1 MAPWLWPCLLAAQ
14 ALAANFPPRYSL
26 YTGGAAPLSSVQA
39 TAPQGPATAHSGARA
54 ASRHRNWC
62 AYVVTRSVSCVV
74 EDGVESFVKPDYQ
87 PCGWGQLQCPRVLAY
102 RSFLRPRYKVSQR
115 TVSELAWRCCQ
126 GYSGEDCTEGPAP
139 ASPLPTG
146 RPRPRPGRPTLSG
159 FGNPLSGLG
168 GEGGGDAEKVRQL
181 EEQVRRLSE
190 QVEEL
195 RAGQEPPPEHPRR
208 AADGVP
214 EGEQPADAAAPAEVR
229 EVLSHVQRRLEELEG
244 RLRLQESGREGPA
257 AAAAAGGPGAA
268 TALRELERRLQETC
282 AACAAGT
289 EGLRRQAAE
298 DRERMRALEKLV
310 GSVDQ
315 RNREAVET
323 VQRHISSLSSRLAP
337 AAAPPPPPDE
347 LERRLAELERRLE
360 GLPTAAVAAAGPGGQ
375 GPVLARR
382 LAELEGRLNASRAG
396 PWPPEPEGRQSGLP
410 ARLANLSRAV
420 EGLAAS
426 GAQRGARLAELEG
439 LLARCGQPCPAPPE
453 PTAGS
458 RDGQDGQLGP
468 LLRQLERRLQDT
480 EEQLR
485 ALGAGGDGLAGTLRG
500 LRAERGELREL
511 LGAQGEA
518 LGRLAGRLGR
528 LEAGGALAEELAQLR
543 NRTGRLEAELG
554 GPSGGPCPR
563 TCAPLPPQ
571 ELERLWAEVDACTAA
586 CRPPQPQPS
595 PTVPEPEPEPE
606 PPLEGFGVFGGTSPS
621 ELRALRG
628 ELAAALL
635 SLGGLNATVQGL
647 QDALDQQDAR
657 QRQLG
662 AITDRIVA
670 ELDQAAAAAAARQA
684 ESEERLEGL
693 ARELA
698 RAGACPAGLEPRLA
712 KLEGVCEQLEAV
724 AGGLRGVREGLGR
737 HVAGLWGAVRELNG
751 TARAQAA
758 LLEKALQAQL
768 PRRLGALNAS
778 LQHLRGELLRL
789 TQRDLAGPPGP
800 PGPAGPVGEMGPPG
814 PAGPPGKDGK
824 EGPMGP
830 PGLPGE
836 RGEVGEPGSVP
847 RIAFSA
853 ALSTQHA
860 EPGTVP
866 FDQVLLND
874 GGAYDPETGTFTA
887 PVSGRYLV
895 SVVLTGHKGEKLEAV
910 LSRSNQ
916 GIARLDSAG
925 FQPEGLEKE
934 PVAAL
939 QPSPGALG
947 VFSLLLP
954 LAAGETLCVDLV
966 SGRLAH
972 APDEPLTVFSGALL
986 YDAEEP

>member
-1 MAPWLWPCLLAAQ
+1 MARWLWPCLLAAQ

-26 YTGGAAPLSSVQA
+26 YTGGAAPLGHGQA
-39 TAPQGPATAHSGARA
+39 TAPQGPATAHAAARA

-62 AYVVTRSVSCVV
+62 AYVVMRSVSCVV

-87 PCGWGQLQCPRVLAY
+87 PCAWGQLQCPRVLAY
-102 RSFLRPRYKVSQR
+102 RSFLRPRYKVAQR

-126 GYSGEDCTEGPAP
+126 GYSGDDCAEGPAP
-139 ASPLPTG
+139 ASPQPTG
-146 RPRPRPGRPTLSG
+146 HPRPRPGRPTLSG

-168 GEGGGDAEKVRQL
+168 GEGGGDAEKVLRL

-195 RAGQEPPPEHPRR
+195 RAGQEPSAEHPRR
-208 AADGVP
+208 TAAGGP
-214 EGEQPADAAAPAEVR
+214 EGEQPADAAAPEVR
-229 EVLSHVQRRLEELEG
+229 EALSHVQRRLEELES
-244 RLRLQESGREGPA
+244 RLQRQESGRERPGTVSRGPA
-257 AAAAAGGPGAA
+257 SEA
-268 TALRELERRLQETC
+268 ALRELERRLQETC

-337 AAAPPPPPDE
+337 GATPPDD
-347 LERRLAELERRLE
+347 LHRRLAELERRLD
-360 GLPTAAVAAAGPGGQ
+360 GLPAAAAGPGGQ

-396 PWPPEPEGRQSGLP
+396 PWPPEPEGRQGGLP

-420 EGLAAS
+420 EGLVAS
-426 GAQRGARLAELEG
+426 GAQRGARLAQLEG
-439 LLARCGQPCPAPPE
+439 LLARCGRPCPAAPE
-453 PTAGS
+453 PTAG
-458 RDGQDGQLGP
+458 GQDGQLSP
-468 LLRQLERRLQDT
+468 LLRQLEQRLQDT
-480 EEQLR
+480 EGQLR

-500 LRAERGELREL
+500 LRAEGGELREL

-518 LGRLAGRLGR
+518 LGQ
-528 LEAGGALAEELAQLR
+528 LEAAGGTLAEEVAQLR

-563 TCAPLPPQ
+563 PCAPLPSQ
-571 ELERLWAEVDACTAA
+571 
-586 CRPPQPQPS
+586 
-595 PTVPEPEPEPE
+595 EPEQPRVEADAGAEE
-606 PPLEGFGVFGGTSPS
+606 PPLEGFGVFGGVTPS
-621 ELRALRG
+621 ELRGLRG
-628 ELAAALL
+628 ELAAALV

-662 AITDRIVA
+662 DLTDRIVA

-698 RAGACPAGLEPRLA
+698 RAGGCPAGLEPRLT

-724 AGGLRGVREGLGR
+724 AGGLRGVREGLSR
-737 HVAGLWGAVRELNG
+737 HVAGLWVAVRELNG
-751 TARAQAA
+751 TTGTQAA

-768 PRRLGALNAS
+768 PRRIGALNAS
-778 LQHLRGELLRL
+778 LQHLRGELLRVA
-789 TQRDLAGPPGP
+789 QREPAGPPGP
-800 PGPAGPVGEMGPPG
+800 PGPAGPMGETGPPG
-814 PAGPPGKDGK
+814 PAGPPGKDG
-824 EGPMGP
+824 EQGPMGP

-847 RIAFSA
+847 RVAFSA
-853 ALSTQHA
+853 ALSTQRA

-895 SVVLTGHKGEKLEAV
+895 SAVLTGHRGEPLEAV

-934 PVAAL
+934 PGAAL
-939 QPSPGALG
+939 PPPPGALG
-947 VFSLLLP
+947 VFSLVLP
-954 LAAGETLCVDLV
+954 LAAGDSLCVDLV

-972 APDEPLTVFSGALL
+972 APDEPLTLFSGALL
-986 YDAEEP
+986 YDADEP

>member
-26 YTGGAAPLSSVQA
+26 YTGGSAPLSPGQA
-39 TAPQGPATAHSGARA
+39 AAPQGPTAPHGAARA

-74 EDGVESFVKPDYQ
+74 EDGVESFIKPDYQ
-87 PCGWGQLQCPRVLAY
+87 PCAWGQLQCPRILAY

-126 GYSGEDCTEGPAP
+126 GYSGPDCAEGPAP

-146 RPRPRPGRPTLSG
+146 HPRPRPGRPTLSG

-168 GEGGGDAEKVRQL
+168 GEGGGDAEKLRRL

-190 QVEEL
+190 EVEEL
-195 RAGQEPPPEHPRR
+195 RARREPPQR
-208 AADGVP
+208 APDGGT
-214 EGEQPADAAAPAEVR
+214 ELAAETT
-229 EVLSHVQRRLEELEG
+229 EVLSHVQRRLEELEN
-244 RLRLQESGREGPA
+244 RLPGREGL
-257 AAAAAGGPGAA
+257 GAA
-268 TALRELERRLQETC
+268 TAPELEQLQEAC
-282 AACAAGT
+282 AACLAGT
-289 EGLRRQAAE
+289 EGLRHQAAQN
-298 DRERMRALEKLV
+298 RERMQALEQLV

-337 AAAPPPPPDE
+337 GAGAGAVPDE
-347 LERRLAELERRLE
+347 LLRRLSELERRLE
-360 GLPTAAVAAAGPGGQ
+360 GLPTAVGP

-382 LAELEGRLNASRAG
+382 LAELEGQLNASRAG
-396 PWPPEPEGRQSGLP
+396 PWPPEPEGRPGGLP
-410 ARLANLSRAV
+410 GRLDNLSRAV
-420 EGLAAS
+420 EGLVAS
-426 GAQRGARLAELEG
+426 GDQHSTRLTELEG
-439 LLARCGQPCPAPPE
+439 LVARCGQPCPAAP
-453 PTAGS
+453 
-458 RDGQDGQLGP
+458 QDGQEEPGGQLSP

-480 EEQLR
+480 EGQLR
-485 ALGAGGDGLAGTLRG
+485 ALGAGEEGPAGTLGG
-500 LRAERGELREL
+500 LRGL

-518 LGRLAGRLGR
+518 LGRLEGRLGQ
-528 LEAGGALAEELAQLR
+528 LESGGALAEELDQLR

-554 GPSGGPCPR
+554 GLGGPCSC
-563 TCAPLPPQ
+563 TAVSPLD
-571 ELERLWAEVDACTAA
+571 LEQLRAEVGACTAA
-586 CRPPQPQPS
+586 CRPPEL
-595 PTVPEPEPEPE
+595 EPEPELEPASE
-606 PPLEGFGVFGGTSPS
+606 PPLEGFGVFGGNLPW
-621 ELRALRG
+621 ELRGLR
-628 ELAAALL
+628 EEVTAALV
-635 SLGGLNATVQGL
+635 SLGWLNATVQEL
-647 QDALDQQDAR
+647 QDVLEQQDAR

-662 AITDRIVA
+662 VLTDRIVA
-670 ELDQAAAAAAARQA
+670 ELDTAAAAAAERQA

-693 ARELA
+693 VRELQ
-698 RAGACPAGLEPRLA
+698 AGGCPPGVEPRLA
-712 KLEGVCEQLEAV
+712 VLEGVCQQLETV

-751 TARAQAA
+751 TVTDTAAHLGKVLDGQRGLRAI
-758 LLEKALQAQL
+758 
-768 PRRLGALNAS
+768 NAS
-778 LQHLRGELLRL
+778 LQELRGELCRGG
-789 TQRDLAGPPGP
+789 QRGTDGPPGP
-800 PGPAGPVGEMGPPG
+800 PGPAGPRGEMGPPG
-814 PAGPPGKDGK
+814 PTGPPGKDG
-824 EGPMGP
+824 EQGPVGP

-836 RGEVGEPGSVP
+836 RGLQGEPGSVP

-853 ALSTQHA
+853 ALSTQRT

-874 GGAYDPETGTFTA
+874 GGAYDPETGMFTA

-895 SVVLTGHKGEKLEAV
+895 SAVLTGHRAGPLEAV
-910 LSRSNQ
+910 LARSGQ

-934 PVAAL
+934 PGAAL
-939 QPSPGALG
+939 PPASGALG

-986 YDAEEP
+986 YEEP

>member
-26 YTGGAAPLSSVQA
+26 YTGGAAPHSAVQA
-39 TAPQGPATAHSGARA
+39 TAPQGPTAAHSGARA

-62 AYVVTRSVSCVV
+62 AYVVTRTVSCVV
-74 EDGVESFVKPDYQ
+74 EDGVESFVKADYQ

-102 RSFLRPRYKVSQR
+102 RSFLRPRYKVAQR

-126 GYSGEDCTEGPAP
+126 GYSGEDCTEGPASAP
-139 ASPLPTG
+139 ALPTG

-168 GEGGGDAEKVRQL
+168 GEGAGGDAEKVRQL

-195 RAGQEPPPEHPRR
+195 RAGQESLPEHPRR
-208 AADGVP
+208 GADGGP
-214 EGEQPADAAAPAEVR
+214 DGEQPADAAAPAEVR
-229 EVLSHVQRRLEELEG
+229 EALSQVQRRLEELES
-244 RLRLQESGREGPA
+244 RLRHQESGREGPVT
-257 AAAAAGGPGAA
+257 AAGGPGAA
-268 TALRELERRLQETC
+268 TALRELEQRLQETC

-337 AAAPPPPPDE
+337 GAIPPPATDD
-347 LERRLAELERRLE
+347 LHRRLAELERRLE
-360 GLPTAAVAAAGPGGQ
+360 GLPAAVAGPGGQ

-382 LAELEGRLNASRAG
+382 LTELEGRLNASQAG
-396 PWPPEPEGRQSGLP
+396 PWSPEPEGRLSGLP
-410 ARLANLSRAV
+410 GRLANLSRAV

-426 GAQRGARLAELEG
+426 GAQRGARLTELEG

-458 RDGQDGQLGP
+458 RDAQDDGQLGP

-480 EEQLR
+480 EGQLR
-485 ALGAGGDGLAGTLRG
+485 ALGAGEDGLTGTLQG
-500 LRAERGELREL
+500 LRAEGGELREL
-511 LGAQGEA
+511 LGVQGEA
-518 LGRLAGRLGR
+518 LGRLAGRLGQ

-554 GPSGGPCPR
+554 GPNGSPCPR
-563 TCAPLPPQ
+563 PCAPLPPQ
-571 ELERLWAEVDACTAA
+571 ELERLRAEVDACTAA
-586 CRPPQPQPS
+586 CRPPQPG
-595 PTVPEPEPEPE
+595 PTVTEPEPEPELEPE

-621 ELRALRG
+621 ELRGLRG

-635 SLGGLNATVQGL
+635 SLGGLNVTVQGL

-662 AITDRIVA
+662 IITDRIVA
-670 ELDQAAAAAAARQA
+670 ELDQAAEAAAARQA

-698 RAGACPAGLEPRLA
+698 RTGGCPAGLEPRLA

-737 HVAGLWGAVRELNG
+737 HVAGLWDAVRELNG
-751 TARAQAA
+751 TTRTQAA
-758 LLEKALQAQL
+758 LLEKAMQAQL

-800 PGPAGPVGEMGPPG
+800 PGPAGPMGEMGPPG
-814 PAGPPGKDGK
+814 PAGPPGKDG
-824 EGPMGP
+824 EQGPMGP

-895 SVVLTGHKGEKLEAV
+895 SAVLTGHKGEKLEAV

>member
-26 YTGGAAPLSSVQA
+26 YTGGAAPLGSVQA
-39 TAPQGPATAHSGARA
+39 AAPQGPATAHSGARA

-87 PCGWGQLQCPRVLAY
+87 PCGWGQLQCPRILAY

-139 ASPLPTG
+139 APPQPTG

-168 GEGGGDAEKVRQL
+168 GEGGGDAEKVRRLQ
-181 EEQVRRLSE
+181 EQVRRLSE

-195 RAGQEPPPEHPRR
+195 RAGQEPPPELPGR
-208 AADGVP
+208 AAGGGP
-214 EGEQPADAAAPAEVR
+214 GGEQPADAAAPAEVR
-229 EVLSHVQRRLEELEG
+229 EALSHVQRRLEELET
-244 RLRLQESGREGPA
+244 RLRRQESGRDAPA
-257 AAAAAGGPGAA
+257 VAAGDPGAA
-268 TALRELERRLQETC
+268 AALRELERRLQETC

-337 AAAPPPPPDE
+337 AAAAPSDE
-347 LERRLAELERRLE
+347 LHRRVAELERRLE
-360 GLPTAAVAAAGPGGQ
+360 GLLTAAAGPGGH

-396 PWPPEPEGRQSGLP
+396 PWPPEPEGRQGGLP
-410 ARLANLSRAV
+410 GRLANLSRAV

-439 LLARCGQPCPAPPE
+439 LLARCGQPCLAPPE
-453 PTAGS
+453 PTVGS
-458 RDGQDGQLGP
+458 RDGQDERLGP

-480 EEQLR
+480 EGQLR

-500 LRAERGELREL
+500 LQVEGGQLREL

-518 LGRLAGRLGR
+518 LGRLEGRLGQ
-528 LEAGGALAEELAQLR
+528 LEAGEALAEELAQLR
-543 NRTGRLEAELG
+543 NRTGRLEAELRG
-554 GPSGGPCPR
+554 LGSGPCPR
-563 TCAPLPPQ
+563 PCTPLPPE

-586 CRPPQPQPS
+586 CRPPQLGPA
-595 PTVPEPEPEPE
+595 EPELEPELE
-606 PPLEGFGVFGGTSPS
+606 PPLEGFGVFGGTSSS
-621 ELRALRG
+621 ELRGLRG
-628 ELAAALL
+628 ELVAALV
-635 SLGGLNATVQGL
+635 SLGGLNATVQEL

-657 QRQLG
+657 QRQLD
-662 AITDRIVA
+662 AITERIVA
-670 ELDQAAAAAAARQA
+670 ELDQAAAAAAERQA

-698 RAGACPAGLEPRLA
+698 RQGGGCPAGLEPRLA

-724 AGGLRGVREGLGR
+724 SGGLRGVREGLGR
-737 HVAGLWGAVRELNG
+737 HVAGLWGAVRELNS

-758 LLEKALQAQL
+758 LLEKALEAQL

-789 TQRDLAGPPGP
+789 SQRELAGP
-800 PGPAGPVGEMGPPG
+800 PGPAGPRGEMGPPG
-814 PAGPPGKDGK
+814 PTGPAGKDG
-824 EGPMGP
+824 EQGPVGP

-853 ALSTQHA
+853 ALSTQRA

-895 SVVLTGHKGEKLEAV
+895 SAVLTGHKGEKLEAV

-934 PVAAL
+934 PVVAL